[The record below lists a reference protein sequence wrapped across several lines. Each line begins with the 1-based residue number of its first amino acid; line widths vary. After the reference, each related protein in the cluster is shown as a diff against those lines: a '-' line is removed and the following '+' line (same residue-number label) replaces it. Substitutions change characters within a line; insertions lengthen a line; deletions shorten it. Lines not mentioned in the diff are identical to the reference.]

1 MRWFANRLLA
11 FLIPVLLFGIA
22 LLIAQWNGNDLLVVF
37 CDAQYQYVEFL
48 LYLRRTILSGESI
61 FYSFNMTLGTEM
73 LPLMAYYCLSPLNLI
88 VCLFPENAVI
98 YAFAMIAIVK
108 IGLTGLTFYIFA
120 KETFGRRLSTPVLLA
135 CSTAY
140 ALCGFVVMYFWQIM
154 WMDAVMIL
162 PISALGI
169 KRLVVGKGIL
179 VYVLALAYGI
189 LTNYYMGFMLC
200 IFSVMWFV
208 YLQKTS
214 QVVKF
219 WTSAKKFLFAS
230 LIAGGMAAIAL
241 VPTATYMI
249 NSGLVGRGNDM
260 QAPQNSIILESV
272 TQLLTGTVTGLKHY
286 VDGPPQIFMGV
297 PMLIMTILYFVNWQI
312 PRREK
317 WYSAGLI
324 VIMLLSFEFSMMNQL
339 WHMGTVEVWF
349 PHRYAFILSF
359 FMIYFAMRC
368 IENWQGLTLRRIM
381 IVPVIGFAL
390 VIWTAICIRYEEETA
405 VRCFEIVVVILMTVG
420 LVAMKIAPKKLV
432 MIGVVGGVIV
442 LQCIDNVMH
451 IAMTEKYLD
460 SRDAVLATV
469 EVEEGTEIGMYRTEM
484 RDLWYNDA
492 IMQQR
497 YSLNGFSSTNSERWL
512 SYLNLL
518 GFTKNDR
525 TKIQYNNGTTAGIED
540 LLAIK
545 YVEGEE
551 NEDVWPMMTVVDARV
566 REVRPTADEQKLV
579 RPFEFYNR
587 MFMAMADG
595 GEVYRLRGTTEVTGE
610 NYCVKEG
617 KKAGNR
623 DVVKCDGLYSRI
635 GQEAYIEDAEEL
647 ARYKEL
653 VPGVELGRKGAEL
666 AGEVEVD
673 SDGKMLMLSLPYS
686 EGWTAEIDG
695 TPVPAERVLGGL
707 MGFAVPEGEHK
718 VILKFTPPGLTAGIL
733 VTAESVLVLVIYGI
747 MVKRSFYG
755 ESKRRKRF
763 NSKKSSSTKA

>member
-1 MRWFANRLLA
+1 
-11 FLIPVLLFGIA
+11 
-22 LLIAQWNGNDLLVVF
+22 
-37 CDAQYQYVEFL
+37 
-48 LYLRRTILSGESI
+48 
-61 FYSFNMTLGTEM
+61 
-73 LPLMAYYCLSPLNLI
+73 
-88 VCLFPENAVI
+88 
-98 YAFAMIAIVK
+98 
-108 IGLTGLTFYIFA
+108 
-120 KETFGRRLSTPVLLA
+120 
-135 CSTAY
+135 
-140 ALCGFVVMYFWQIM
+140 
-154 WMDAVMIL
+154 
-162 PISALGI
+162 
-169 KRLVVGKGIL
+169 
-179 VYVLALAYGI
+179 
-189 LTNYYMGFMLC
+189 
-200 IFSVMWFV
+200 
-208 YLQKTS
+208 
-214 QVVKF
+214 
-219 WTSAKKFLFAS
+219 
-230 LIAGGMAAIAL
+230 
-241 VPTATYMI
+241 
-249 NSGLVGRGNDM
+249 
-260 QAPQNSIILESV
+260 
-272 TQLLTGTVTGLKHY
+272 
-286 VDGPPQIFMGV
+286 
-297 PMLIMTILYFVNWQI
+297 
-312 PRREK
+312 
-317 WYSAGLI
+317 
-324 VIMLLSFEFSMMNQL
+324 
-339 WHMGTVEVWF
+339 
-349 PHRYAFILSF
+349 
-359 FMIYFAMRC
+359 
-368 IENWQGLTLRRIM
+368 
-381 IVPVIGFAL
+381 
-390 VIWTAICIRYEEETA
+390 
-405 VRCFEIVVVILMTVG
+405 
-420 LVAMKIAPKKLV
+420 
-432 MIGVVGGVIV
+432 GVVGGVIV

-460 SRDAVLATV
+460 SRDAILATV
-469 EVEEGTEIGMYRTEM
+469 EVEEGTEIGMYRTEV

-566 REVRPTADEQKLV
+566 REVKPTADEQKWV

-595 GEVYRLRGTTEVTGE
+595 GEVYRLRGTTEVIGE

-617 KKAGNR
+617 EKAGNR
-623 DVVKCDGLYSRI
+623 DIVKCDGMYSRI
-635 GQEAYIEDAEEL
+635 GQEAYVEDAGEL

-707 MGFAVPEGEHK
+707 MGFAVPKGEHK

-733 VTAESVLVLVIYGI
+733 VTVESVLVLVIYGI

-763 NSKKSSSTKA
+763 NSKKFSSTKA